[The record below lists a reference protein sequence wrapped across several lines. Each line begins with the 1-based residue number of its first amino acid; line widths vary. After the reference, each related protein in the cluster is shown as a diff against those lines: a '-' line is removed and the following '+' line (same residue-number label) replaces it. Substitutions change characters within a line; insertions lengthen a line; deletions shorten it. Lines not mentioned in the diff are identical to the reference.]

1 MNDVADGFRITAT
14 DLMDAQRRSARHR
27 AASPTIPILLD
38 IEVLIDRDTRSA
50 FDALENAPKRGGLR
64 YVGTPR
70 GLAGLIA
77 DVQRL
82 GIADGVVL
90 KPLTDSPVA
99 DLMLEELVPGLS
111 ARQLR

>member
-1 MNDVADGFRITAT
+1 MNEVADAVRITAA
-14 DLMDAQRRSARHR
+14 DLADAQRRSARQR
-27 AASPTIPILLD
+27 AASPTTPVLLD

-50 FDALENAPKRGGLR
+50 FDALAEVPSGSGLR

-90 KPLTDSPVA
+90 KPLTESPVA
-99 DLMLEELVPGLS
+99 DLMLEELVPGLA
-111 ARQLR
+111 AR